1 MKKLLAAVVCVGFF
15 VGTLPVLASD
25 CAPPQATLS
34 ASHACCASSMGR
46 TCAAVCARKNNSQR
60 LDLRASA
67 TKPALKMFSN
77 TIAYHDLTAPVIT
90 LASAGFTIATSP
102 APILRRYL
110 RTHTLRL

>member
-1 MKKLLAAVVCVGFF
+1 M
-15 VGTLPVLASD
+15 T
-25 CAPPQATLS
+25 APSRRP
-34 ASHACCASSMGR
+34 
-46 TCAAVCARKNNSQR
+46 
-60 LDLRASA
+60 